1 MTYAEPQHYH
11 VKVRVYNESIDFG
24 KGVAELLQRIEATGS
39 LSAAYKAMG
48 MSASKAWKIL
58 RRAEG
63 GRCGRNRVRPGP
75 VPNHVRD
82 RRVNEREPQHH
93 ERQQCSKAHAFGDC
107 ADDQGGRDRRKRHL
121 KAEVGVFRHH
131 HTVRKGRD
139 FRCR

>member
-58 RRAEG
+58 RRAEADLGFALVSSTAG
-63 GRCGRNRVRPGP
+63 GKSGGSSIQPSMQRCSWRRRRPSPSISNNIKLVAVRGIFLVLPL
-75 VPNHVRD
+75 
-82 RRVNEREPQHH
+82 
-93 ERQQCSKAHAFGDC
+93 FI
-107 ADDQGGRDRRKRHL
+107 
-121 KAEVGVFRHH
+121 
-131 HTVRKGRD
+131 
-139 FRCR
+139 

>member
-58 RRAEG
+58 RRAEAELGFALG
-63 GRCGRNRVRPGP
+63 GSTAGGKSGGGSGTSGILCSMRRCMVRRAWKTGRGFLPLEG
-75 VPNHVRD
+75 
-82 RRVNEREPQHH
+82 
-93 ERQQCSKAHAFGDC
+93 
-107 ADDQGGRDRRKRHL
+107 
-121 KAEVGVFRHH
+121 
-131 HTVRKGRD
+131 
-139 FRCR
+139 

>member
-58 RRAEG
+58 RRAEADLGFALVSSTAG
-63 GRCGRNRVRPGP
+63 GGSSVLTPEGRLLL
-75 VPNHVRD
+75 
-82 RRVNEREPQHH
+82 ERYT
-93 ERQQCSKAHAFGDC
+93 AFN
-107 ADDQGGRDRRKRHL
+107 
-121 KAEVGVFRHH
+121 AEVQLAAAQAFA
-131 HTVRKGRD
+131 KY
-139 FRCR
+139 FK